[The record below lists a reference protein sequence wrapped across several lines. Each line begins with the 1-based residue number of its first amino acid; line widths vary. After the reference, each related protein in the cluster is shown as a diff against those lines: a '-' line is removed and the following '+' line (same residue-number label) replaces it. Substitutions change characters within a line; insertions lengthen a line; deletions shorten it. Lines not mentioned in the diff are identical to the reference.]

1 MNPQEENRQ
10 TPEEG
15 DAAAEADA
23 AAAREAGEAGPTAK
37 AAEAGATETEAA
49 TEETAEQEVDPRDAE
64 IADLKDKLLRAVAE
78 TENVRRRAAR
88 EKEEAHKFAIS
99 NFAKDLCDVADNL
112 QRAVEA
118 VPAEKAEDAI
128 VKTLVE
134 GVEMTERTML
144 GAFER
149 HGIRRIDPQG
159 EKFDPNLHEAMT
171 EVEDPSAEPGT
182 VIQVFQTGYM
192 ISDRL
197 LRPARVV
204 VAKGGEKQQ
213 GAKVDTVA

>member
-1 MNPQEENRQ
+1 MNPQEENKQ
-10 TPEEG
+10 VPEDG
-15 DAAAEADA
+15 PVDGNVAANADA
-23 AAAREAGEAGPTAK
+23 AEVPADAGEAAAVE
-37 AAEAGATETEAA
+37 AAETSGDAVA
-49 TEETAEQEVDPRDAE
+49 EEPDPRDAE

-78 TENVRRRAAR
+78 TENVRRRSAR
-88 EKEEAHKFAIS
+88 EKEEAHKFAVS

-118 VPAEKAEDAI
+118 VPADKAEDAI

-144 GAFER
+144 SAFER

-171 EVEDPSAEPGT
+171 EIEDPSAEPGT
-182 VIQVFQTGYM
+182 VIQVFQTGYV
-192 ISDRL
+192 INDRL

-204 VAKGGEKQQ
+204 VAKGGEKQH

>member
-1 MNPQEENRQ
+1 MNPQEENKQ
-10 TPEEG
+10 VPEEG
-15 DAAAEADA
+15 EAAADANGAEAP
-23 AAAREAGEAGPTAK
+23 GEAGPAAET
-37 AAEAGATETEAA
+37 AEAGAAETEAA
-49 TEETAEQEVDPRDAE
+49 AEETVEEEEADPRDAE

-118 VPAEKAEDAI
+118 VPADKAEDTI

-171 EVEDPSAEPGT
+171 EIEDPSAEPGT